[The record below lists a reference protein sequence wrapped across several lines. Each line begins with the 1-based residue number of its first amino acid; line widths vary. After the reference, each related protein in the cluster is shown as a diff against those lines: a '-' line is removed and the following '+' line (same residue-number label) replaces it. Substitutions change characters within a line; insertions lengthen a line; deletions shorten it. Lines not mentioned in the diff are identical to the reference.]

1 MSDAKTVLIL
11 FSFFFFEIEWLGVT
25 RYILNEIIM
34 VYNRLSLKFMFAG
47 NLLDQLA
54 IKRDI
59 GSDLFLSKII

>member
-34 VYNRLSLKFMFAG
+34 VYNRLSLKFMFAD